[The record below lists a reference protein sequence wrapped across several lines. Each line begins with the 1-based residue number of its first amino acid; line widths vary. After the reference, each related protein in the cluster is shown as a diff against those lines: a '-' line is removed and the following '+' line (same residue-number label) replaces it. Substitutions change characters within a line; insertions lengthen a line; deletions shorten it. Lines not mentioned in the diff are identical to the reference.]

1 MIKTELF
8 FEYIGMFDGLVYGKE
23 FNNLSDLCAMAKT
36 HQIIKSIARQA
47 INYECIAKVYVKRD
61 NKPLY
66 TCLIIPD
73 EGMTEFMF
81 YNSDDELTVIR
92 TIETKKL
99 YNK

>member
-8 FEYIGMFDGLVYGKE
+8 FEYVGMFDGVVYGKE
-23 FNNLSDLCAMAKT
+23 FYNLSDLCAMAET
-36 HQIIKSIARQA
+36 HNIIVSIARQA
-47 INYECIAKVYVKRD
+47 INYDCSAKVCVKRD

-66 TCLIIPD
+66 TCLIVPD
-73 EGMTEFMF
+73 ESIVTFMF
-81 YNSDDELTVIR
+81 YNNSNKLTVIR